1 MFSLR
6 QITAAG
12 FLGVFPGC
20 VLLAVNFER
29 LPYRRGALI
38 GVAFG
43 CLVQFVLLLLYLL
56 TVTITSFSF
65 ADPQTTILS
74 TKAVILAVIAVI
86 QTLSA
91 IGCWLM
97 GSYFLYPK
105 SAVTQYDR
113 SELEKRL
120 HSLDT
125 HKRSVVHDLVLS
137 FEANPPHKPRKQ
149 SWIHVAALGLVT
161 LSVNVLWL
169 YNINKAFYELWIS
182 NMQPQLSWKLDLAL
196 DLFWPFLI
204 LVAVGYA
211 YLFLSRTNKATAT

>member
-20 VLLAVNFER
+20 VLLSVNFER

-43 CLVQFVLLLLYLL
+43 CLVQFVLFLLYLL
-56 TVTITSFSF
+56 TVAITSLSFS
-65 ADPQTTILS
+65 DPQTTLLS
-74 TKAVILAVIAVI
+74 TKTVILAVVAVI

-91 IGCWLM
+91 TGCRIM

-105 SAVTQYDR
+105 NDVTQYDR
-113 SELEKRL
+113 AELEKRL
-120 HSLDT
+120 RALDP

-137 FEANPPHKPRKQ
+137 FEANPPRKPQKQ
-149 SWIHVAALGLVT
+149 SWIHVAALGLVA

-169 YNINKAFYELWIS
+169 HNIDKSFYELWVS
-182 NMQPQLSWKLDLAL
+182 NMQPQLSWKLALAFDLV
-196 DLFWPFLI
+196 WPFFI
-204 LVAVGYA
+204 LVTVGYA
-211 YLFLSRTNKATAT
+211 YLFLARTNKNTAT